1 MSKKELASCLMS
13 KNQIQ
18 SCIEHVPIFD
28 SLNQEEKDEIILLA
42 QHKKY
47 NKNEFIYMSGDELEA
62 LYVVHQGSVKIIRYT
77 IDGKEQVIRVL
88 KHGDFFGERAL
99 FGNKKVNNYAEIL
112 EDTVICKIDQSSF
125 MQIVNKKT
133 TIATKM
139 LAELSDRLDYIEES
153 ITFNN
158 LKTAEAKLAKYLLD
172 NENNELVKLTTTK
185 KNISLFL
192 GITPET
198 FSRRLKKFENDGHIK
213 QISNTEILIINKK
226 HFEDLIYL

>member
-1 MSKKELASCLMS
+1 MSKKGCNSCLMN

-28 SLNQEEKDEIILLA
+28 ALNQNEKDEVILLA
-42 QHKKY
+42 KHEDY
-47 NKNEFIYMSGDELEA
+47 TKNEFIYMFGDELEA
-62 LYVVHQGSVKIIRYT
+62 LYVVHKGSVKIIRYT
-77 IDGKEQVIRVL
+77 IDGREQVLRVL
-88 KHGDFFGERAL
+88 KHGDFFGETAL

-125 MQIVNKKT
+125 KEMINQKP

-139 LAELSDRLDYIEES
+139 LSELSTRLDYIEEA

-172 NENNELVKLTTTK
+172 NQSNEIVKLNTTK
-185 KNISLFL
+185 KNISSYL

-198 FSRRLKKFENDGHIK
+198 FSRRLKKFKKDGHLKI
-213 QISNTEILIINKK
+213 ISNTEILIINKK
-226 HFEDLIYL
+226 YFEDLIYI

>member
-1 MSKKELASCLMS
+1 MSKRSVDSCLMN
-13 KNQIQ
+13 KNEIQ

-28 SLNQEEKDEIILLA
+28 ALNQNEKDEIILLA
-42 QHKKY
+42 QHENY

-62 LYVVHQGSVKIIRYT
+62 LYVVHKGSVKIIRYT
-77 IDGKEQVIRVL
+77 IDGKEQVLRVL
-88 KHGDFFGERAL
+88 KHGDFFGETAL

-125 MQIVNKKT
+125 TQMINQKP

-139 LAELSDRLDYIEES
+139 LSELSNRLDYIEES

-158 LKTAEAKLAKYLLD
+158 LKTAEAKLAKYLL
-172 NENNELVKLTTTK
+172 NHQTNELVKLNTTK
-185 KNISLFL
+185 RNISAFL

-198 FSRRLKKFENDGHIK
+198 FSRRLKKFETEGHIK

-226 HFEDLIYL
+226 YFEDLIYM

>member
-1 MSKKELASCLMS
+1 MSKRSVDSCLMN
-13 KNQIQ
+13 KNEIQ

-28 SLNQEEKDEIILLA
+28 ALNQNEKDEIILLA
-42 QHKKY
+42 QHENY

-62 LYVVHQGSVKIIRYT
+62 LYVVHKGSVKIIRYT
-77 IDGKEQVIRVL
+77 IDGKEQVLRVL
-88 KHGDFFGERAL
+88 KHGDFFGETAL

-125 MQIVNKKT
+125 TQMINQKP

-139 LAELSDRLDYIEES
+139 LSELSNRLDYIEES

-172 NENNELVKLTTTK
+172 HQINELVKLNTTK
-185 KNISLFL
+185 RNISAFL

-198 FSRRLKKFENDGHIK
+198 FSRRLKKFETEGHIK

-226 HFEDLIYL
+226 YFEDLIYM